1 MILLLDNY
9 DSFTFMLNDYLLQLG
24 LQTEVRRN
32 DALSVSELHDFNYE
46 AVVISPGPNTPAE
59 SGCTMAVLQQ
69 WYQQRPILGVCLGH
83 QAIGE
88 FFGAKLRR
96 ATFPKHG
103 KTSLLNIEDPSH
115 PMFEGVSTPCEVMR
129 YHSLVLEEVPPC
141 LTVTARSEDDAAVMA
156 IAHQQWPIWGVQ
168 FHPESVLTPQGI
180 QLLKNW
186 KEFNSL

>member
-32 DALSVSELHDFNYE
+32 DTLSGSELQALNYE

-59 SGCTMAVLQQ
+59 SGCTMSLIEKWHQQ
-69 WYQQRPILGVCLGH
+69 KPILGVCLGH

-88 FFGAKLRR
+88 FFGAELRK
-96 ATFPKHG
+96 ADYPMHG
-103 KTSLLNIEDPSH
+103 KTSLLNMEEPMH
-115 PMFEGVSTPCEVMR
+115 PMFQGINTPCQVMR
-129 YHSLVLEEVPPC
+129 YHSLVLEEVPVC
-141 LTVTARSEDDAAVMA
+141 LQVTARSEDGAVMA
-156 IAHQQWPIWGVQ
+156 IAHQEWPSWGVQ
-168 FHPESVLTPQGI
+168 FHPESILTKQGI

-186 KEFNSL
+186 KEYHRL